1 MEKTNYGTIKPTS
14 ITDEM
19 RRSYLDYAMSVIVAR
34 AIPDA
39 KDGLKPVHRRV
50 LYAMHKLGL
59 SHTSSYKKC
68 ARIVGEVIGK
78 YHPHGDA
85 AAYETLVRMGQ
96 DFSLRYPLVDGQGN
110 FGSIDG
116 DSPAAMRYTEA
127 RLTKIADEMLHDLDK
142 ETVDFIDNFDGSEQE
157 PQTLPAKPPNLLLN
171 GGDGIAVGMATR
183 IPPHNLGEII
193 DALVFIIENAKVKQ
207 LDGETVRQL
216 KSTNLSAQA
225 DRQTDQPS
233 NRFEIESDTTI
244 EQLTQF
250 VHGPDFPTGAIIYG
264 QKDILQAYETGRG
277 SILMRAKTEIVEKKA
292 GRSASSAGKFQI
304 AVLEL
309 PYQQNKALLVAKIA
323 ELVNDGKIKD
333 IADLRDESDRSGL
346 KIAIDLKSGATP
358 QRVLNLLF
366 KYTPMQQAYHI
377 NMVALVNNEPKTL
390 NLKQALLE
398 YLSHRQVVVVRRIN
412 FELKKARQRE
422 HILQGLKI
430 ALSNLD
436 AVIETIKK
444 SKDSEV
450 ARTNLVKKFSLT
462 EIQAQAILDMQLK
475 RLAAL
480 ERQKILDELAEITA
494 LIEKLTSILASPKK
508 IMKVIKDELIELKEK
523 YGDERRTKV
532 VKGKPGEFAEEEL
545 TKNEPVIVT
554 LTRGGYIKRVPITT
568 YRTQGRGGK
577 GVTGG
582 KLKEEDVVAEVLTTM
597 THDEILFF
605 TNKGRVFSS
614 RVYDIPEAGRTARG
628 QALVNLIGLE
638 ANERVLSVLPMKA
651 GGE

>member
-1 MEKTNYGTIKPTS
+1 MPEQPKKTPYGLVKPTS

-59 SHTSSYKKC
+59 SHASSYKKC

-85 AAYETLVRMGQ
+85 AAYETLVRMAQ

-110 FGSIDG
+110 FGSVDG

-127 RLTKIADEMLHDLDK
+127 RLTKIADELLLDLDK
-142 ETVDFIDNFDGSEQE
+142 ETVDFGDNFDGSEQE
-157 PQTLPAKPPNLLLN
+157 PQVLPAKLPNLLLN

-183 IPPHNLGEII
+183 IPPHNLNELI
-193 DALVFIIENAKVKQ
+193 DALIYIIDNAKLKTAEPTPASASGGSKPPTPLQFEVESETTVEDLLKFVK
-207 LDGETVRQL
+207 
-216 KSTNLSAQA
+216 
-225 DRQTDQPS
+225 
-233 NRFEIESDTTI
+233 
-244 EQLTQF
+244 
-250 VHGPDFPTGAIIYG
+250 GPDFPTGGIIYG

-277 SILMRAKTEIVEKKA
+277 SILMRAKTEILEKKD
-292 GRSASSAGKFQI
+292 GKFQI
-304 AVLEL
+304 AVTEL

-323 ELVNDGKIKD
+323 ELVNEGKIKD
-333 IADLRDESDRSGL
+333 IADLRDESDRNGM
-346 KIAIDLKSGATP
+346 KIAIDLKTGTTP

-366 KYTPMQQAYHI
+366 KYTPMQQAYHV

-390 NLKQALLE
+390 NLKQVLLE
-398 YLSHRQVVVVRRIN
+398 YLCHRQIVVVRRIN
-412 FELKKARQRE
+412 FELKKAKERE

-444 SKDSEV
+444 SKDSEM

-494 LIEKLTSILASPKK
+494 LIEKLTSVLASPKK
-508 IMKVIKDELIELKEK
+508 IMKVIKDELTKLKEK

-545 TKNEPVIVT
+545 IKNEPVIVT

-582 KLKEEDVVAEVLTTM
+582 KLKEEDVIAEVLTTM

-614 RVYDIPEAGRTARG
+614 RIYDIPEAGRTARG

-638 ANERVLSVLPMKA
+638 TNEKVLSVLTVATKTD
-651 GGE
+651 

>member
-1 MEKTNYGTIKPTS
+1 MQKTPYGLVKPTS

-59 SHTSSYKKC
+59 SHASAYKKC

-85 AAYETLVRMGQ
+85 AAYETLVRMAQ

-127 RLTKIADEMLHDLDK
+127 RLTKIADELLLDLEK
-142 ETVDFIDNFDGSEQE
+142 ETVDFGDNFDGSEQE
-157 PQTLPAKPPNLLLN
+157 PLVLPAKLPNLLLN

-183 IPPHNLGEII
+183 IPPHNLSEIV
-193 DALVFIIENAKVKQ
+193 DALVHIIDNAKLKTAEPTPASASGGPKPPTPLRFDIEN
-207 LDGETVRQL
+207 
-216 KSTNLSAQA
+216 
-225 DRQTDQPS
+225 
-233 NRFEIESDTTI
+233 DTTV
-244 EQLTQF
+244 ETLTQF
-250 VHGPDFPTGAIIYG
+250 VKGPDFPTGGIIYG

-277 SILMRAKTEIVEKKA
+277 SILMRAKTEIVEKKD
-292 GRSASSAGKFQI
+292 GKFQI
-304 AVLEL
+304 AVTEL

-333 IADLRDESDRSGL
+333 IADLRDESDRNGM
-346 KIAIDLKSGATP
+346 KIAIDLKTSTTP

-366 KYTPMQQAYHI
+366 KFTPMQQAYHV
-377 NMVALVNNEPKTL
+377 NMVALSDNEPKTL

-398 YLSHRQVVVVRRIN
+398 YLCHRQIVIVRRIN
-412 FELKKARQRE
+412 FELRKAKERE

-436 AVIETIKK
+436 AVIETIRK
-444 SKDSEV
+444 SKNSEI
-450 ARTNLVKKFSLT
+450 ARINLVKKFSLT

-494 LIEKLTSILASPKK
+494 LIEKLSSILASPAK
-508 IMKVIKDELIELKEK
+508 IMKVIKDELIELKQK

-532 VKGKPGEFAEEEL
+532 VKGKPGEFAEEQL
-545 TKNEPVIVT
+545 IKNEPVIVS

-582 KLKEEDVVAEVLTTM
+582 RLKEEDVIAEVLTTM

-605 TNKGRVFSS
+605 TNRGRVFSS

-628 QALVNLIGLE
+628 QSLVNLIGLE
-638 ANERVLSVLPMKA
+638 SGEKVLSVLSMKA
-651 GGE
+651 NSD

>member
-1 MEKTNYGTIKPTS
+1 M
-14 ITDEM
+14 
-19 RRSYLDYAMSVIVAR
+19 
-34 AIPDA
+34 
-39 KDGLKPVHRRV
+39 
-50 LYAMHKLGL
+50 
-59 SHTSSYKKC
+59 
-68 ARIVGEVIGK
+68 
-78 YHPHGDA
+78 
-85 AAYETLVRMGQ
+85 
-96 DFSLRYPLVDGQGN
+96 
-110 FGSIDG
+110 
-116 DSPAAMRYTEA
+116 
-127 RLTKIADEMLHDLDK
+127 
-142 ETVDFIDNFDGSEQE
+142 
-157 PQTLPAKPPNLLLN
+157 
-171 GGDGIAVGMATR
+171 
-183 IPPHNLGEII
+183 
-193 DALVFIIENAKVKQ
+193 
-207 LDGETVRQL
+207 
-216 KSTNLSAQA
+216 
-225 DRQTDQPS
+225 
-233 NRFEIESDTTI
+233 
-244 EQLTQF
+244 
-250 VHGPDFPTGAIIYG
+250 
-264 QKDILQAYETGRG
+264 QAYETGRG
-277 SILMRAKTEIVEKKA
+277 SILMRAKTEIHEKKD
-292 GRSASSAGKFQI
+292 GKFQI
-304 AVLEL
+304 AVTEL

-323 ELVNDGKIKD
+323 ELVNEGKIKD
-333 IADLRDESDRSGL
+333 IADLRDESDRNGM
-346 KIAIDLKSGATP
+346 KIAIDLKTSTTP

-366 KYTPMQQAYHI
+366 KYTPMQQAYHV

-398 YLSHRQVVVVRRIN
+398 YLCHRQIVVVRRIN
-412 FELKKARQRE
+412 YELKRAQERE

-444 SKDSEV
+444 SKDSEM

-494 LIEKLTSILASPKK
+494 LIEKLTSVLASPKK
-508 IMKVIKDELIELKEK
+508 IMKVIKDELTKLKEK

-545 TKNEPVIVT
+545 IKNEPVIVT

-582 KLKEEDVVAEVLTTM
+582 KLKEEDVIAEVLTTM

-614 RVYDIPEAGRTARG
+614 RIYDIPEAGRTARG

-638 ANERVLSVLPMKA
+638 TNERVLSVLTVATKTD
-651 GGE
+651 